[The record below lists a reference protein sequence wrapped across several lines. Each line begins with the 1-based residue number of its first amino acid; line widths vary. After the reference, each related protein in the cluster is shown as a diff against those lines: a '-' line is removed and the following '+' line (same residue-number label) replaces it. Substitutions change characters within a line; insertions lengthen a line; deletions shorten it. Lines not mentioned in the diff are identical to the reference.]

1 MGVIDPL
8 MTMPNG
14 ERLRL
19 ADGVRCEADALVDT
33 AEVRELLLKAG
44 TRFDE
49 LFDSVPQSEL
59 KLAMEAV
66 RRSDSRRA
74 FVEVG

>member
-1 MGVIDPL
+1 MQDDL
-8 MTMPNG
+8 
-14 ERLRL
+14 
-19 ADGVRCEADALVDT
+19 DAAVT
-33 AEVRELLLKAG
+33 EKIGSTPPEEVRELLLKAG

-66 RRSDSRRA
+66 RRSDPRRE
-74 FVEVG
+74 FVKVG